1 MLGALSPLR
10 LLSLNVSDVCTELA
24 DNKLVGRMGGGGRG
38 GGDVFKGDLPAGQ
51 PPSLN

>member
-24 DNKLVGRMGGGGRG
+24 DNKLVGRMGGGGG
-38 GGDVFKGDLPAGQ
+38 EVEGMFLKEIF
-51 PPSLN
+51 